1 MAWLLEALLFLVPLL
16 GYLAWRRMNP
26 GVEPGARLVLAAA
39 AGVVL
44 ALAGLFWFGLSRS
57 LEGGVYVPPHM
68 ENGQLIPGHTER
80 PQAPRP

>member
-16 GYLAWRRMNP
+16 GYLAWRRLNP

-39 AGVVL
+39 AGVAL

-57 LEGGVYVPPHM
+57 LERGAYVPPHM
-68 ENGQLIPGHTER
+68 EGSRLVPGHVE
-80 PQAPRP
+80 PR